1 MHVPVCL
8 GKPDVAQAA
17 TEFPRRFGRPCVSL
31 QPEHHVM
38 EASMRPSGHA
48 TPDDSESPGKKALL
62 NKLGAG
68 LITGAADDDP
78 SGIATYSQVGA
89 AYGYGTLWTVVL
101 ALPLMIGIQ
110 TICARIGRVTGKG
123 LAANIRSQYP
133 VGVVMGFVLLLFIA
147 NIINLSADIGAMGAA
162 MKLLIG
168 GPAFAYAA
176 GFACLSVVLQVLM
189 PFDRYSPLLKLMTF
203 SLFAYVGT
211 VLVVHVPWLAVLKG
225 TFFPHMHLDAT
236 YAVAVVAVFGTTI
249 SPYLFFWQSSQEAN
263 EVRIVRGRKALK
275 RASQQGP
282 AALRRISVDTV
293 TGMLFSELV
302 AFFIILTAAVV
313 LHAHGKTDIQTS
325 SDAAAALLPIA
336 GKFAFWLF
344 ATGIIGTGLLALPVL
359 AGSCGYALGEAF
371 RWKTGLE
378 AAPRKARLFYATI
391 AVATLLGVLLSLSPM
406 DPIKMLFWSAVING
420 VIAVPLM
427 VVIMLLGAKRTV
439 MGRFTIPLVLT
450 IVGWLATLV
459 MAAAAVVMFA
469 TWGS

>member
-1 MHVPVCL
+1 
-8 GKPDVAQAA
+8 
-17 TEFPRRFGRPCVSL
+17 
-31 QPEHHVM
+31 M
-38 EASMRPSGHA
+38 EATAAPVRPA
-48 TPDDSESPGKKALL
+48 VQQDSESPGKKPLL
-62 NKLGAG
+62 SRLGAG

-123 LAANIRSQYP
+123 LAANIHSQYP
-133 VGVVMGFVLLLFIA
+133 VAVVMGFVFLLFVA

-162 MKLLIG
+162 LKLLIG
-168 GPAFAYAA
+168 GPAFAYAV
-176 GFACLSVVLQVLM
+176 GFAMLSVVLQVFI
-189 PFDRYSPLLKLMTF
+189 PFATYSPLLKALTF

-211 VLVVHVPWLAVLKG
+211 VLVIHVPWLAVAKG
-225 TFFPHMHLDAT
+225 TFFPAVRLDAK

-249 SPYLFFWQSSQEAN
+249 SPYLFFWQASQEAN
-263 EVRIVRGRKALK
+263 EVRITPHRKALK

-282 AALRRISVDTV
+282 GALRRIKVDTII
-293 TGMLFSELV
+293 GMLFSEVV

-325 SDAAAALLPIA
+325 SDAAAALRPIA

-344 ATGIIGTGLLALPVL
+344 AAGIIGTGLLALPVL
-359 AGSCGYALGEAF
+359 AGSSAYALGETF

-378 AAPRKARLFYATI
+378 STPLKARLFYATI
-391 AVATLLGVLLSLSPM
+391 ALATLLGMLLSFSPM

-427 VVIMLLGAKRTV
+427 VVIMLLAGRRKV
-439 MGRFTIPLVLT
+439 MGKFSISLRLK

-469 TWGS
+469 TWGH